1 MQQQLASCFKI
12 SYFKELLVLFRILKS
27 DHNQKGVFY
36 GEDDRERCKEMFM
49 QMENIME
56 KLKFSKDV
64 GGAYLM
70 CEMSSLCL
78 SKFAL
83 K

>member
-1 MQQQLASCFKI
+1 M
-12 SYFKELLVLFRILKS
+12 LFRILKS

-36 GEDDRERCKEMFM
+36 GEDDRERCKQMFM
-49 QMENIME
+49 QMETIME
-56 KLKFSKDV
+56 KVKFSKDV

-70 CEMSSLCL
+70 CEIFSLFR
-78 SKFAL
+78 SNFAL